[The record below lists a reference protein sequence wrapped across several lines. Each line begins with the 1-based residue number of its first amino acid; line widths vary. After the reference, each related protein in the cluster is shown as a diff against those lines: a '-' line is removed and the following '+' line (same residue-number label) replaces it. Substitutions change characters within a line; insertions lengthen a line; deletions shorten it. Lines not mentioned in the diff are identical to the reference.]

1 VTFLAQ
7 TDGNVKV
14 IGKSSFIAGYA
25 SSERRAHNGLAT
37 NSLCKINALHQ
48 TRKLKFQRQPKG
60 GN

>member
-7 TDGNVKV
+7 TDGNVEGDWKIV
-14 IGKSSFIAGYA
+14 VHRGYA